1 MSGSPERERV
11 FTMMGWYGS
20 GMGFAG
26 WFFMGVF
33 WLVLLG
39 VIIWAVVR
47 LLPARRDASGGPSAP
62 ETPEEILDR
71 RFARGEID
79 HETYQSQRSALAQSR
94 RERQGRS

>member
-1 MSGSPERERV
+1 
-11 FTMMGWYGS
+11 MMGWYGS
-20 GMGFAG
+20 GMGMAG

-47 LLPARRDASGGPSAP
+47 LLPSRHQSMGAP
-62 ETPEEILDR
+62 GAAETPEEILDR

-79 HETYQSQRSALAQSR
+79 LETYQAHRATLAQSR
-94 RERQGRS
+94 SERQGRP